1 MVDVM
6 EKLKIVSQS
15 ILMFILIIVILVT
28 SVMLLDFYFDYKR
41 NNELKI
47 KPKLVLNG
55 QKITITNNV
64 VTVIGKDTIYELHL
78 EYVK

>member
-1 MVDVM
+1 M
-6 EKLKIVSQS
+6 EKLKIISQS

-41 NNELKI
+41 KNELKI